1 LIASDRK
8 MPHTHNHGHTSERRM
23 FLAALLTGGFMLAE
37 VIGGLVSGSLAL
49 LADAGHMLTDFAA
62 LSLAW
67 LAFRF
72 SRWPADRS
80 RTYGFDRLQ
89 VLVAYSSGLSLFMI
103 AGFILYE
110 AIRRLTE
117 PVEILGGTMLAVAS
131 GGLVVNL
138 IVFAIL
144 HGADRGNLNV
154 RAATVH
160 VLGDLLGSV
169 GTIAAAVIVLT
180 TGWTA
185 VDPLISILV
194 VALILYSAW
203 KVVRDSAHIL
213 LEGTPAGL
221 ALTEIE
227 ADLAANV
234 AGVDNVHHVHA
245 WSITD
250 ERPMVTLHA
259 RLTKDAD
266 PDRTIGAIK
275 KRLQDRFQI
284 GHATI
289 EVELG
294 DCADHGKPRHVHG

>member
-1 LIASDRK
+1 
-8 MPHTHNHGHTSERRM
+8 M
-23 FLAALLTGGFMLAE
+23 FVAALLTGGFMLAE

-89 VLVAYSSGLSLFMI
+89 VLVAYSSGLSLFVI

-110 AIRRLTE
+110 AVQRLAA
-117 PVEILGGTMLAVAS
+117 PVEVLGGTMLAVAA
-131 GGLVVNL
+131 GGLAINL
-138 IVFAIL
+138 IVFVIL
-144 HGADRGNLNV
+144 HGADRSNLNV
-154 RAATVH
+154 RAASIH

-169 GTIAAAVIVLT
+169 GAIVAAAIILT
-180 TGWTA
+180 TGWYA
-185 VDPLISILV
+185 ADPLISIFV
-194 VALILYSAW
+194 VALILWSAW

-213 LEGTPAGL
+213 LEGTPTGL

-227 ADLAANV
+227 ADLEENV
-234 AGVDNVHHVHA
+234 AGVENVHHVHA
-245 WSITD
+245 WSITE

-259 RLTKDAD
+259 RLKEDAD
-266 PDRTIGAIK
+266 PDRAIGAIK
-275 KRLQDRFQI
+275 KRLSERFNI
-284 GHATI
+284 SHATVEI
-289 EVELG
+289 EISGCSDRG
-294 DCADHGKPRHVHG
+294 DHRHAHG